1 MQHLNYAMLKRNRL
15 KTTLAVK
22 TEIDNLTNAHL
33 QRNQYCENC
42 VRPTSH
48 LTDGMTNAHVRNCCR
63 KNVMEYSSDVMLT
76 VNHLKMAVA
85 VKTEIGNLMNAHLQ
99 RNQNCE
105 PGMEMKF
112 HFDANVNL
120 MTYENDHVR
129 MTWHGT

>member
-1 MQHLNYAMLKRNRL
+1 
-15 KTTLAVK
+15 
-22 TEIDNLTNAHL
+22 
-33 QRNQYCENC
+33 
-42 VRPTSH
+42 
-48 LTDGMTNAHVRNCCR
+48 
-63 KNVMEYSSDVMLT
+63 MEYSSDVMLT

-105 PGMEMKF
+105 PGMEMKL

-120 MTYENDHVR
+120 MTYGNDHVR